1 MQKEQGH
8 RSPSSGLVGIAAGW
22 RVQREKG
29 RGGAARAAGEP
40 EGGVP
45 QERKALAPWLK
56 EAACTSREVVVREW
70 MISRGFGRERD
81 PLVREVLFPLG
92 QMVMTPGV
100 RDGIPPSEMLRAL
113 RRHAGGDWGKLE
125 PEDRQAN
132 DDALKNGGRLVS
144 SYLAKNGTKFWI
156 ITESDRSATT
166 VLLPEEY

>member
-1 MQKEQGH
+1 
-8 RSPSSGLVGIAAGW
+8 
-22 RVQREKG
+22 
-29 RGGAARAAGEP
+29 
-40 EGGVP
+40 
-45 QERKALAPWLK
+45 
-56 EAACTSREVVVREW
+56 